1 MGRGR
6 RAYTGSTGIHRTHQ
20 GVLPLFMTPPSAAS
34 GIRTRIAGPENRR
47 IAVYEMRTVIYHMRR
62 PARKRFR
69 GSRPTPPCPCQARPR
84 AARDTR
90 RNRHSSIARFVRR
103 CSPARFQPGERLVID
118 DLAKRLGV
126 SIIPVRE
133 ALQMLQ
139 AEGLVVNVP
148 HVGAAAAPLSR
159 ESIVDVFSVLEG
171 LEVVATR
178 FLAERGSPE
187 AVRALEPIVRDM
199 DAAAE
204 DGRVRGLGRPEH
216 ALPSQAISAATGLP
230 LLRGND
236 RTTARTLGSD
246 PPLLFQWC
254 AEPPRTCGAARASR
268 HPVSARRARSSARAE
283 RSAAAQPPR
292 AGGVP
297 QISRRERGE
306 TAYDAGFPASG
317 RILIS
322 RYQT

>member
-1 MGRGR
+1 
-6 RAYTGSTGIHRTHQ
+6 
-20 GVLPLFMTPPSAAS
+20 
-34 GIRTRIAGPENRR
+34 
-47 IAVYEMRTVIYHMRR
+47 MRTVIYHMRR
-62 PARKRFR
+62 PARKRSAAV
-69 GSRPTPPCPCQARPR
+69 GNAPMPLPTPSARGPRHQTKQAFVYR
-84 AARDTR
+84 ALHQALL
-90 RNRHSSIARFVRR
+90 SCAI
-103 CSPARFQPGERLVID
+103 QPGERLVID

-159 ESIVDVFSVLEG
+159 DSIVDVFTVLEG

-178 FLAERGSPE
+178 LLAERGSPE
-187 AVRALEPIVRDM
+187 AVHALEPIVRDM

-204 DGRVRGLGRPEH
+204 DARHEDWADLNTRFHLT
-216 ALPSQAISAATGLP
+216 ISAATGLP
-230 LLRGND
+230 LLREMTERLLGRWD
-236 RTTARTLGSD
+236 RIRRYYL
-246 PPLLFQWC
+246 QWC
-254 AEPPRTCGAARASR
+254 AESPRTCGAARASR

-283 RSAAAQPPR
+283 RSAAAQPSR